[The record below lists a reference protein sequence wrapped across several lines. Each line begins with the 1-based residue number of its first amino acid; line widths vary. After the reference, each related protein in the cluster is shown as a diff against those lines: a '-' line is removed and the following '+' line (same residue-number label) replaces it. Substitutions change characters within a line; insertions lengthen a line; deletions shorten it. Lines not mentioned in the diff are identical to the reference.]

1 MIFPCKSGRQMIF
14 MLHVPSVE
22 GLLIVMVVVV
32 FALIVVSALVVAFH
46 TARFVLFAWTAFSV
60 GRRFGDSRAGLS
72 SRDFA

>member
-1 MIFPCKSGRQMIF
+1 MIF

-32 FALIVVSALVVAFH
+32 FALLVVSVLVVALSH
-46 TARFVLFAWTAFSV
+46 CSSRPICMDCFSV

-72 SRDFA
+72 SRDFRLSIQTPG